1 MFLSLCSWIETK
13 YLVGIADK
21 VKKMDIN
28 LSKLKIV
35 WFVDNL
41 QFPDGWMY
49 NKNPIN
55 SSLIRTLKSNFIK
68 KNIES

>member
-1 MFLSLCSWIETK
+1 MYLSLCSCIDTK
-13 YLVGIADK
+13 YLVGIAEK

-41 QFPDGWMY
+41 QYPDPDAWLY
-49 NKNPIN
+49 NKNTIT
-55 SSLIRTLKSNFIK
+55 SSLIRTFKNKLIK
-68 KNIES
+68 IT